1 MRKGT
6 GVHYIKMNFISNFWK
21 WGGSHEKKMKKGVDK
36 FLIYG
41 MLFSVMGLMKSLHID
56 WLDAQAMAAP
66 VEGSHDG
73 FRVDAREMDSS
84 IPADAVEELCGWA
97 DERTVEAQD
106 EMDGDDDYASPT
118 DEDCGWFG
126 YEGLCED

>member
-1 MRKGT
+1 MQKR
-6 GVHYIKMNFISNFWK
+6 
-21 WGGSHEKKMKKGVDK
+21 VDN
-36 FLIYG
+36 FLICV

-73 FRVDAREMDSS
+73 FRVDAREMDNS
-84 IPADAVEELCGWA
+84 IPADAVEELCGWG

-106 EMDGDDDYASPT
+106 EMDADDYASPT

>member
-1 MRKGT
+1 
-6 GVHYIKMNFISNFWK
+6 
-21 WGGSHEKKMKKGVDK
+21 
-36 FLIYG
+36 

-56 WLDAQAMAAP
+56 WLDAQAMTAP

-97 DERTVEAQD
+97 EERTVEAQEAQD
-106 EMDGDDDYASPT
+106 EMDGDDGYAY
-118 DEDCGWFG
+118 DVVEEDCGWFG